1 MEFNEFH
8 WGRYFAK
15 IQKQTLRDSGTGVFL
30 WVLRKFSRT
39 PFLQKKD
46 KDTPFC
52 RVSSSIYDQN
62 NWNVSLKKFN
72 FNKAADLFVRD
83 LPVAASMEI
92 KTDTLFKIMIKE
104 KCKVHLVKWKNN
116 ANNETKPSKA

>member
-1 MEFNEFH
+1 MSLRKVFCKNTKADVKRLWH
-8 WGRYFAK
+8 RY
-15 IQKQTLRDSGTGVFL
+15 FL

-72 FNKAADLFVRD
+72 FNKAADLFYKRSSGGCFHGNKNRHFVQNNDKRKMQNTH
-83 LPVAASMEI
+83 S
-92 KTDTLFKIMIKE
+92 KI
-104 KCKVHLVKWKNN
+104 KNN
-116 ANNETKPSKA
+116 ANNETKLSKA